1 MLFQKKIEKSCT
13 YCVHGPKLEEDQ
25 ILCVKK
31 GVVPCKKCRK
41 FTLYES
47 AVSFF
52 CFNIFLLFKQFLN
65 TICHTIFFI

>member
-13 YCVHGPKLEEDQ
+13 YCVHGTKLEEDQ

-41 FTLYES
+41 FTYAPTKRIPPRPKALDFDKYKTEDFS
-47 AVSFF
+47 
-52 CFNIFLLFKQFLN
+52 L
-65 TICHTIFFI
+65 